1 MKPSIIAALRQ
12 EVLTKLEGD
21 ERLLEIIQDTIHEV
35 FEENSIA
42 TETDEAYDMMLEIAQ
57 NITLA
62 V

>member
-1 MKPSIIAALRQ
+1 MKPSIIAALRE
-12 EVLTKLEGD
+12 EVITKLEGD
-21 ERLLEIIQDTIHEV
+21 ERMLEIIQDAIHEV

-42 TETDEAYDMMLEIAQ
+42 TETDDAYDVMLEIAQ

>member
-12 EVLTKLEGD
+12 EVITKLEGD

-42 TETDEAYDMMLEIAQ
+42 TETDEAYDVMLEIAQ